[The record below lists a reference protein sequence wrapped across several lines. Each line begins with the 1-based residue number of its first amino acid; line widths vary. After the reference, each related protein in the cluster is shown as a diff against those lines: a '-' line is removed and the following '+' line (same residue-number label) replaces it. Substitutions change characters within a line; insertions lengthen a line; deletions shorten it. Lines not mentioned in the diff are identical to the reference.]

1 MGLVDKFKNVKVNPK
16 DKMSNEDMAYCDRIT
31 REANPVVEQ
40 LRKVYAKNLELFE
53 AEDLGFEIDANGDVV
68 RGSKREID
76 MDGFERYEWSYGQ
89 NLKSIKSEMDSVI
102 NRYLYKIISYFESKY
117 KLQLSDVYGGRYN
130 QYEFRENFPEKEYFS
145 DLDYAEIID
154 KISTFTNGADLV
166 KMGEDK
172 FKAEFIRGFKNWGSK
187 TFEIKGNTLRVDG
200 YLTLYPKSYGT
211 QYEYDD
217 SKIGDLHIGLNFFE
231 TGALSGEIDKT
242 FKDLKGKAC
251 YFDEITFYNF
261 KMIKSFKLFKNGRMD
276 LKFTSPKFANDFSI
290 FYGLDQL

>member
-40 LRKVYAKNLELFE
+40 LRKVYAKNVELFE

-130 QYEFRENFPEKEYFS
+130 QYEFRENLPEKEYFS

-200 YLTLYPKSYGT
+200 YLRLYSEKYGT
-211 QYEYDD
+211 NYEYD
-217 SKIGDLHIGLNFFE
+217 SLEELNTALNFFE
-231 TGALSGEIDKT
+231 TGSISRSIDDT
-242 FKDLKGKAC
+242 LKELRWKSC
-251 YFDEITFYNF
+251 YFDEITFLNF
-261 KMIKSFKLFKNGRMD
+261 KMVKSFKIFKNCRMD